1 MRCLPRIHRPSH
13 IMNTATTVED
23 HPRIPENTAS
33 VESRKITIEGS
44 TLAVLGGSTRL
55 RGTG

>member
-1 MRCLPRIHRPSH
+1 
-13 IMNTATTVED
+13 MNTATTVED